1 MAQIISNHLIM
12 KYQDISSSAFFIV
25 LTILSQRSKIIIN
38 NVNINESRIG
48 IIKILNKMNCKIKL
62 ANKRLYKGEK
72 IADIIVKSS
81 NKIKSI
87 NCPPSLNSAAIDEFL
102 VIFLVAA
109 KAKGISSFRVWVSS
123 TKKRAQG

>member
-1 MAQIISNHLIM
+1 
-12 KYQDISSSAFFIV
+12 
-25 LTILSQRSKIIIN
+25 
-38 NVNINESRIG
+38 
-48 IIKILNKMNCKIKL
+48 MNCKIKL
-62 ANKRLYKGEK
+62 ANKKLYKGEK

-109 KAKGISSFRVWVSS
+109 KAKGFHHLGVWVSS